1 MAFRLFGA
9 ADVFCKIDRIIREWE
24 KGLGLSLSFF
34 LIFVTLR
41 DDVFF
46 GELSPSVFIFS
57 QINDWGPL
65 AADWCCVGNR
75 NAHGVHG
82 HPGFMFDH

>member
-34 LIFVTLR
+34 FFGTLR

-46 GELSPSVFIFS
+46 
-57 QINDWGPL
+57 WGTEPF
-65 AADWCCVGNR
+65 CFYFFPNK
-75 NAHGVHG
+75 
-82 HPGFMFDH
+82 

>member
-34 LIFVTLR
+34 FL
-41 DDVFF
+41 
-46 GELSPSVFIFS
+46 
-57 QINDWGPL
+57 GP
-65 AADWCCVGNR
+65 
-75 NAHGVHG
+75 
-82 HPGFMFDH
+82 